1 MHVFG
6 LEECVCDG
14 KQVLCFGGHLL
25 VKALEGVGIIQMV
38 AGRKMI
44 FA

>member
-1 MHVFG
+1 MCTC

-25 VKALEGVGIIQMV
+25 VKALGGVGIIQMV